1 MSSTKISNLSY
12 YYTLMNNN
20 IRLQLTLAYTRNSK
34 MCRAA
39 DDRMFAYNNN
49 NIVVPVSRFPHTS

>member
-1 MSSTKISNLSY
+1 
-12 YYTLMNNN
+12 MNNN
-20 IRLQLTLAYTRNSK
+20 INKKKCIRLQLTSAYTRNSK

-49 NIVVPVSRFPHTS
+49 IVVPVSRFPHTS